1 METISRYLL
10 TFLVNSLWQIPLVA
24 AIAWLACRCLGKSS
38 ASQWHA
44 VWVAALAASLLL
56 PAASIRR
63 VLVDDDMFDPVV
75 SQAETSAPV
84 NLSTHNARQAN
95 KPEAPITLW
104 MPRFTV
110 SPVLGAYLFFVGLG
124 LVRLARAVRRTI
136 AIRRSAQVREIP
148 AALARVQRRAQD
160 ALGVDRVE
168 LAFSPDVCGPVTAG
182 GIIIL
187 PESLVAES
195 SEDVLTTAIGHEMAH
210 VARRDFALNIVY
222 ELLLLPISFQP
233 AAWMIRRAIERT
245 REMACDELVTRRL
258 IDASAYARSIL
269 TIATAMTACPS
280 PGYSLGVFDGDI
292 LEQRIRRL
300 LERPAAH
307 LKRARIVLVGGLT
320 ALAICVA
327 VASSIS
333 FNARAQGT
341 GSSVMLQGQEAFA
354 RGDYQTAAGRFDV
367 AVRLEPDNLE
377 AKLQLAKALMKQ
389 FVPGMDAASPLV
401 VNARK
406 QYADVLARDPGNKRA
421 LHGMMITAADVRN
434 WHEAIEWAEKTVR
447 ADSGDASAYYTI
459 GVADW
464 AMTFSD
470 YMKARQA
477 AGMLPQDPGIIP
489 DAGLRESVRT
499 NHDSQIDD
507 GLRALETAVKLNPD
521 YSDAFAYTNLLL
533 RIRAGIADSKALY
546 DEYIAKADEL
556 VGQALAA
563 RKRQAQSGANPD
575 PDRADSHLAA
585 PPPPPPPPPP
595 AGLSGTVPAI
605 TVEQAVQKT
614 KLVRHVDPSGPVGIT
629 GTVNLR
635 VIIAT
640 DGTVRNI
647 QVLDGN
653 PALVPASI
661 DAVKRWL
668 WQPTL
673 LNGSSAEVVTVVTL
687 SFGSH

>member
-10 TFLVNSLWQIPLVA
+10 TFLVNSLWQIPLLA
-24 AIAWLACRCLGKSS
+24 AIAWLAGRGLRKSP
-38 ASQWHA
+38 ASHSHA
-44 VWVAALAASLLL
+44 VWVTALAASLLL

-63 VLVDDDMFDPVV
+63 VPIDDDRLDPVV
-75 SQAETSAPV
+75 SQAETTAQV
-84 NLSTHNARQAN
+84 NHFTPTARQAD
-95 KPEAPITLW
+95 KPAPPLTLW
-104 MPRFTV
+104 LPKFTV
-110 SPVLGAYLFFVGLG
+110 SPVLGAYLFFIGFGLM
-124 LVRLARAVRRTI
+124 RLLRAARRTI
-136 AIRRSAQVREIP
+136 AIRRLAEVRDVP

-160 ALGVDRVE
+160 AFGVDAVQ
-168 LAFSPDVCGPVTAG
+168 LAFSPGVCGPVTAG
-182 GIIIL
+182 RIIIL

-195 SEDVLTTAIGHEMAH
+195 SDDVLTTAIGHEMAH
-210 VARRDFALNIVY
+210 VARRDFALNFVY
-222 ELLLLPISFQP
+222 ELLLLPISFHP
-233 AAWMIRRAIERT
+233 AAWMIHRAIGRT
-245 REMACDELVTRRL
+245 REMACDEMVTRRL
-258 IDASAYARSIL
+258 IDAGTYVRSIL
-269 TIATAMTACPS
+269 TIATGMTARPS
-280 PGYSLGVFDGDI
+280 LGYSLGVFDGDI

-300 LERPAAH
+300 LERPATH
-307 LKRARIVLVGGLT
+307 MKQARILLAGGLT

-327 VASSIS
+327 IASSIS
-333 FNARAQGT
+333 FNARAQGN
-341 GSSVMLQGQEAFA
+341 GSSVMQQGQQAFA

-367 AVRLEPDNLE
+367 VVRLEPDNLE

-389 FVPGMDAASPLV
+389 FVPGMDPSSPQV

-406 QYADVLARDPGNKRA
+406 QYADVLARDPRNQRA

-434 WHEAIEWAEKTVR
+434 WKEAIEWAQKTIL
-447 ADSGDASAYYTI
+447 ADSTDAGAYYTI

-464 AMTFSD
+464 SLTYPD

-489 DAGLRESVRT
+489 DSGLRASVRT

-507 GLRALETAVKLNPD
+507 GLHALEMAVKLNPD
-521 YSDAFAYTNLLL
+521 YSDAFAYMNLLL
-533 RIRAGIADSKALY
+533 RIRAGTADSTALY
-546 DEYIAKADEL
+546 EEYIAKADGL

-563 RKRQAQSGANPD
+563 QKRQSQSGANQN

-595 AGLSGTVPAI
+595 AGLSGKLPAI
-605 TVEQAVQKT
+605 AVEQAVQKT
-614 KLVRHVDPSGPVGIT
+614 KLVKHVDPSGPAGIT

-635 VIIAT
+635 VIVGT

-647 QVLDGN
+647 QVLNGN
-653 PALVPASI
+653 PALIPASI

-673 LNGSSAEVVTVVTL
+673 LNGVPAEVVTVVTL
-687 SFGSH
+687 TF